1 MPVTLKLTFPGGR
14 YHATP
19 WGRHVNEG
27 VPEWPPSPWRLLRAL
42 VAVWKRTC
50 PDLTQEQVQPVLAA
64 LTAPPQFHLPP
75 HRVAHTRHA
84 MPMNVIAKNY
94 RPSDGERKAGKYQ
107 GDPSIVFDTFVV
119 IGRNDPLYIQWLDA
133 NLAPADEKILQRL
146 AENMTSFGRAEG
158 WVEAEVVSEANVNWN
173 CCIVPIDDSN
183 PVPIL
188 CPDGAAA
195 FSSEHYPKHDL
206 KKLKAGKVNPKEF
219 FFDCP
224 PWHLCLDTQ
233 TIHKEKWPRVPGAVW
248 VNYKSV
254 APASTTVRAKLTP
267 EPANGPKVARFLLDG
282 PVLPLATETIAV
294 AEAFRRAAMSR
305 FRKWCEK
312 PSTEAEA
319 FLRTGVEK
327 MYSSRT
333 LSGKELDSSMR
344 RDHRHAYY
352 LPESHDKRITHL
364 TVYAEEGFGPGE
376 IAALTSLR
384 SLKFGNLE
392 QLRVQLIGLGQAAD
406 FTATLFKPSRN
417 WVSAT
422 PFIAHRNLKRRGTKR
437 DFVTGG
443 DPKNEFLGI
452 CINELLE
459 LSGRGP
465 AVVTLLHPGTTDL
478 RSFEYRRSR
487 SRRNEDGWNRAHGFF
502 RLEFKDE
509 ISGPLSLGY
518 ASHYGMG
525 LFRPA

>member
-50 PDLTQEQVQPVLAA
+50 PDLTQEQVQPVLEA
-64 LTAPPQFHLPP
+64 LATPPRFCLPP
-75 HRVAHTRHA
+75 HRVAHTRHY
-84 MPMNVIAKNY
+84 MPWEKKGPAD
-94 RPSDGERKAGKYQ
+94 RTL
-107 GDPSIVFDTFVV
+107 VFDTFVAV
-119 IGRNDPLYIQWLDA
+119 GRNDPLYIQWPEA
-133 NLAPADEKILQRL
+133 NLAPADEKVLRRL
-146 AENMTSFGRAEG
+146 AENLSSFGRAEG
-158 WVEAEVVSEANVNWN
+158 WVEAEVVSEPNANWN
-173 CCIVPIDDSN
+173 CCIAPPDDSN

-195 FSSEHYPKHDL
+195 FSSEHYPKKPTKPDDFL
-206 KKLKAGKVNPKEF
+206 FN
-219 FFDCP
+219 CP

-233 TIHKEKWPRVPGAVW
+233 TIHREKWPRVPGAVW
-248 VNYKSV
+248 VNYEAV
-254 APASTTVRAKLTP
+254 APASTTVRAKPTP
-267 EPANGPKVARFLLDG
+267 EPANGPKVARFMLDG

-305 FRKWCEK
+305 FRKWCERN
-312 PSTEAEA
+312 PSDGEK
-319 FLRTGVEK
+319 FLRAGVEK

-344 RDHRHAYY
+344 RDHLHAYY
-352 LPESHDKRITHL
+352 LPESHDKRVTHL
-364 TVYAEEGFGPGE
+364 TVFAEEGFGPGE

-392 QLRVQLIGLGQAAD
+392 QLRVQLIGLGQVAD
-406 FTATLFKPSRN
+406 FTATLFKPSRT

-437 DFVTGG
+437 DLVTG
-443 DPKNEFLGI
+443 DDHKNVFLGL
-452 CINELLE
+452 CINELLG
-459 LSGRGP
+459 LSGRSP
-465 AVVTLLHPGTTDL
+465 AVVTSLPPRTTDL

-487 SRRNEDGWNRAHGFF
+487 NRRNDDGWNRAHGCF

-525 LFRPA
+525 LFCPI

>member
-64 LTAPPQFHLPP
+64 LTAPPRFHLPP
-75 HRVAHTRHA
+75 HRVAHTRHY
-84 MPMNVIAKNY
+84 MPWEKKGPAD
-94 RPSDGERKAGKYQ
+94 RTL
-107 GDPSIVFDTFVV
+107 VFDTFVAV
-119 IGRNDPLYIQWLDA
+119 GRNDPLYIHWPDA
-133 NLAPADEKILQRL
+133 NLAATDEKVLRRL
-146 AENMTSFGRAEG
+146 AENLSSFGRAEG
-158 WVEAEVVSEANVNWN
+158 WVEAEVVSDVDIGCNCEEAKA
-173 CCIVPIDDSN
+173 DDPN

-206 KKLKAGKVNPKEF
+206 KKLKAGKVNAKDF

-233 TIHKEKWPRVPGAVW
+233 TIHEEKWPRVPGAVW
-248 VNYKSV
+248 VNYASV
-254 APASTTVRAKLTP
+254 APASTTVRAKPKVAPTK
-267 EPANGPKVARFLLDG
+267 GPTVARFLLDG

-305 FRKWCEK
+305 FRKWCERNPTDGEK
-312 PSTEAEA
+312 
-319 FLRTGVEK
+319 FLRAGVEK

-364 TVYAEEGFGPGE
+364 TVFAEAGFGPGE

-392 QLRVQLIGLGQAAD
+392 QLRVQLIGLGQAGD
-406 FTATLFKPSRN
+406 FTATLFKKSRI
-417 WVSAT
+417 WESAT

-437 DFVTGG
+437 DLVTG
-443 DPKNEFLGI
+443 DDHKNVFLGL
-452 CINELLE
+452 CINELLG
-459 LSGRGP
+459 LSGRSP
-465 AVVTLLHPGTTDL
+465 AVVTSLPPRTTDL

-487 SRRNEDGWNRAHGFF
+487 NRRNDDSWNRAHGCF

-525 LFRPA
+525 LFCPI